1 MRPNTALYHKIL
13 VVGPPGAGKSTLAT
27 AVADRLTLPYS
38 PVNWFRWQTDW
49 KATPAS
55 QFNRLIDG
63 VLNQAAWV
71 MDDNVQGREAEIWP
85 QADCVI
91 WLDYSLAH
99 VLARI
104 ARRNLSWWLTG
115 KMIWGVNQMT
125 LGRALGGILEAAREH
140 GATRRRIAPLLRES
154 SRSQS
159 MRFTEPH
166 QATQWLSL
174 LRQVEVP

>member
-49 KATPAS
+49 KVTPAS

-125 LGRALGGILEAAREH
+125 LG
-140 GATRRRIAPLLRES
+140 
-154 SRSQS
+154 
-159 MRFTEPH
+159 
-166 QATQWLSL
+166 LSL
-174 LRQVEVP
+174 IHI